1 MKLSMKLLAGV
12 FLLLTLFSLAPA
24 QMWEYPVIKDYGQIS
39 PLPDAAVQPDKN
51 LEYKIVFGI
60 SQAAKDYSGVNPGL
74 ERIAQLINVFAS
86 AGVTPDKM
94 KLVAVIYGPATP
106 IALTNKNYH
115 AQFDNDNPNLQL
127 ISQLKK
133 SGVQIYVCGQS
144 LFRASIELGWVN
156 PDVSIALSSLVAIPT
171 YELKGYAL
179 MPW

>member
-1 MKLSMKLLAGV
+1 MKFSMKLLVGV
-12 FLLLTLFSLAPA
+12 FLVVVLFSQAPA

-39 PLPDAAVQPDKN
+39 PLPNAAVQPDKSM
-51 LEYKIVFGI
+51 EYKIVFGI
-60 SQAAKDYSGVNPGL
+60 SQAAKDYSEVNPSL

-94 KLVAVIYGPATP
+94 KLVAVVYGPATP
-106 IALTNKNYH
+106 ITLSNKNYK
-115 AQFDNDNPNLQL
+115 AQFDNDNPNIQL
-127 ISQLKK
+127 IKDLKQN
-133 SGVQIYVCGQS
+133 GVQIYVCGQS
-144 LFRASIELGWVN
+144 LLRASIELGWVN